1 MLTFKLSHFH
11 LDDVLLIAILV
22 QKQTFKKKVCPKIRK
37 LKLKNFPKKNTSPE
51 ISILKSL

>member
-22 QKQTFKKKVCPKIRK
+22 QKQTFKKKMPKNPKIEIQ
-37 LKLKNFPKKNTSPE
+37 NFSEK
-51 ISILKSL
+51 